1 MPRLDIILLPLLGGY
16 IFLIT
21 FNYTK
26 FYHKRIEKNRLIY
39 NSLLFAFV
47 LTGFVY
53 IIDYL
58 FIKGNEYYLEFL
70 CLKSKSINS
79 YRNLI
84 STTIDNIIHFSKPGF
99 KQSLLV
105 FLISYPLAK
114 ALNFIKYFHKDFS
127 FDYTLN
133 KWGNEYEKII
143 WNTLG
148 ENEDLDKLLMITTKS
163 NKVYIGQVTK
173 LSEPIENTHIRILPS
188 LSGYREKE
196 TQNLIITTNY
206 TNIIQVA
213 SIEDNTEILD
223 SKLGVIIPISEIILI
238 SRFDYQ
244 IFGQF
249 NSADEDSDIEGQQ
262 I

>member
-16 IFLIT
+16 FFLIT

-39 NSLLFAFV
+39 NALVFAFV
-47 LTGFVY
+47 LTGLVY
-53 IIDYL
+53 LADYI
-58 FIKGNEYYLEFL
+58 FFKFNTYYFEFCCIKTQPVNY
-70 CLKSKSINS
+70 
-79 YRNLI
+79 YRNFVSLK
-84 STTIDNIIHFSKPGF
+84 IDEIIHFSKPGF
-99 KQSLLV
+99 KQSLIV
-105 FLISYPLAK
+105 FLISYPLALL
-114 ALNFIKYFHKDFS
+114 LNKIKYFHKDFS

-133 KWGNEYEKII
+133 KWGNEYEKLI

-148 ENEDLDKLLMITTKS
+148 ESDDLDKLLMITTKS

-173 LSEPIENTHIRILPS
+173 LSEPIENTHIIILPS

-196 TQNLIITTNY
+196 TQKLFITTDY
-206 TNIIQVA
+206 TDVIERA
-213 SIEDNTEILD
+213 SLD
-223 SKLGVIIPISEIILI
+223 DQTQSLDKKLGVIIPILEIVLI

-249 NSADEDSDIEGQQ
+249 NSVDNSELDGQRL
-262 I
+262 